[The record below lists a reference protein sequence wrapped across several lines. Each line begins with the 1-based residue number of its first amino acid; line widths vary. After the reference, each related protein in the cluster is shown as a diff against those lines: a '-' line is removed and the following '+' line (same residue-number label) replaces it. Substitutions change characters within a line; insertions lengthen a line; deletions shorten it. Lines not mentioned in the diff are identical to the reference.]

1 MESMV
6 NLEKEFQNLYV
17 QKNKKGHLK
26 SVVKYFNTA
35 QEKLFTSKNLNRSH
49 SSSPKPTNHRIWK
62 NSEASNTNDDS
73 FDHDNSSFYNEW
85 AIRTCL

>member
-17 QKNKKGHLK
+17 QKNKRVQLK
-26 SVVKYFNTA
+26 SIVKYFATI
-35 QEKLFTSKNLNRSH
+35 QEKFFTSKSINRKLPTIAATNQRRNNLEE
-49 SSSPKPTNHRIWK
+49 PDL
-62 NSEASNTNDDS
+62 NDESVDLN
-73 FDHDNSSFYNEW
+73 NSSFYNEW